1 MEAENIKIDCENE
14 LQKALPI
21 LKQAQA
27 ALDTIKPKD
36 INEIKALGNPPLAIR
51 TTMHAVCVML
61 DRKCEKTPKKDN
73 PKVMEDNWW
82 FTAQKMMNEKN
93 FLEDLLNFEKD
104 NIPEHVIEKIRGQ
117 FLNDPEFKPSRVSK
131 ASAAAKGLCEWVIKL
146 EQYHSLVVYIRPK
159 KQALA
164 ESKMRYKDAI

>member
-1 MEAENIKIDCENE
+1 
-14 LQKALPI
+14 
-21 LKQAQA
+21 
-27 ALDTIKPKD
+27 
-36 INEIKALGNPPLAIR
+36 
-51 TTMHAVCVML
+51 MHAVCVML

-104 NIPEHVIEKIRGQ
+104 TIPEHVIEKIRGQ